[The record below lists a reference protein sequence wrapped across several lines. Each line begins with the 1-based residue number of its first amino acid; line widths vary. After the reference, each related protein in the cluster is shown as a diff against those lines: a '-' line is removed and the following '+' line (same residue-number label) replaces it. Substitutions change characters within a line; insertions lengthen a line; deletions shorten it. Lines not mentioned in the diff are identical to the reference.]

1 MAKHA
6 SGKNNYRLSGELIA
20 LLVVLALIAAA
31 VIWWLSSRGDDTND
45 ADGAQAKAEDCV
57 AGELVL
63 PVAASDKGAGQSL
76 VDAYGDSA
84 PVVRDYCVKPQLVD
98 SVADAAVFVAPNTT
112 VTHQSLESSGRTPA
126 VSDPQPAYSEAVGV
140 AGKDDVKLEDL
151 TVDKVRFPVSD
162 ESAASALVASKV
174 AGNDTDAVQALT
186 DQRLGSADELNADAG
201 EFLATAEDAVPEGLK
216 FTPVGADAVYTAFPL
231 NQNEKVDENQARAGQ
246 DFARFASEH
255 FDGSEKDQPAVSDL
269 VWAAALPAGGE
280 AITADAKQEGDA
292 QDGADADK
300 AAGGDGADTD
310 GANAAAL
317 QPENTLFLL
326 DTSDA
331 MNPYIQPAK
340 DAIANTAL
348 ELGGQGKQVG
358 LWNYS
363 SPLNPGV
370 VVGYRQNI
378 TVSPDADSV
387 AVAVRRFLTGGV
399 PQTRQ
404 AVEAAASAYGSGEAK
419 TRIVLVTTGTADAG
433 DDKVFEDA
441 VRGAAGDKVEITVVR
456 VGEGEADQAVEAL
469 SAKTV
474 DAKQADG
481 IESAVKQ
488 VSGL

>member
-31 VIWWLSSRGDDTND
+31 VIWWLSTRGDD
-45 ADGAQAKAEDCV
+45 ADSAAAQPEDCV

-76 VDAYGDSA
+76 VDAYGASS

-98 SVADAAVFVAPNTT
+98 SVADAAVFVAPNTA
-112 VTHQSLESSGRTPA
+112 VTHQSLDSAGRTPA
-126 VSDPQPAYSEAVGV
+126 VSDAQPAYSETVGV
-140 AGKDDVKLEDL
+140 AGKDEIKLEDL
-151 TVDKVRFPVSD
+151 TADKLRFAVSE
-162 ESAASALVASKV
+162 ESAASALVASQV
-174 AGNDTDAVQALT
+174 VGNDNDAVQALT
-186 DQRLGSADELNADAG
+186 DQRIASASELNADAG
-201 EFLATAEDAVPEGLK
+201 EYLATAEDAVPEGLK

-231 NQNEKVDENQARAGQ
+231 NQNDKVDENQARAGQ

-255 FDGSEKDQPAVSDL
+255 FDGSAKDQPAVSDL

-280 AITADAKQEGDA
+280 AITADARKDGDTQNA
-292 QDGADADK
+292 ADADK
-300 AAGGDGADTD
+300 AADEAGS
-310 GANAAAL
+310 NPAAL

-331 MNPYIQPAK
+331 MSPYIQPAK
-340 DAIANTAL
+340 DAIANAAL
-348 ELGGQGKQVG
+348 ELGAQGKQVG

-404 AVEAAASAYGSGEAK
+404 AVEAAAGAYGTGDAK

-433 DDKVFEDA
+433 DDNAFEDA

-469 SAKTV
+469 SAKAV
-474 DAKQADG
+474 DAAQADA
-481 IESAVKQ
+481 IEGAVKQ
-488 VSGL
+488 ASGL

>member
-31 VIWWLSSRGDDTND
+31 VIWWLSTRGED
-45 ADGAQAKAEDCV
+45 ADSAEAQPEDCV

-76 VDAYGDSA
+76 VDAYGASS

-98 SVADAAVFVAPNTT
+98 SVADAAVFVAPNTA
-112 VTHQSLESSGRTPA
+112 VTHQSLESAGRTPA
-126 VSDPQPAYSEAVGV
+126 VSDAQPAYSEAVGV
-140 AGKDDVKLEDL
+140 AGKDEVKLEDL
-151 TVDKVRFPVSD
+151 TTDKLRFAVSE
-162 ESAASALVASKV
+162 ESAASALVASQV
-174 AGNDTDAVQALT
+174 AGNDNDAVQALT
-186 DQRLGSADELNADAG
+186 DQRIGSASDLNADAG
-201 EFLATAEDAVPEGLK
+201 EYLATAEDAVPEGLK

-231 NQNEKVDENQARAGQ
+231 NQNDKVDENQARAGQ

-255 FDGSEKDQPAVSDL
+255 FDGSAKDQPAVSDL

-280 AITADAKQEGDA
+280 AITADEKEDSDTQNA
-292 QDGADADK
+292 ADADK
-300 AAGGDGADTD
+300 AADEAGS
-310 GANAAAL
+310 NAGAL

-331 MNPYIQPAK
+331 MSPYLQPAK
-340 DAIANTAL
+340 DAIANAAL
-348 ELGGQGKQVG
+348 ELGGKGKQVG

-378 TVSPDADSV
+378 SVSPDADSV

-404 AVEAAASAYGSGEAK
+404 AVEAAAGAYGAGEAK

-433 DDKVFEDA
+433 DDKAFEDA

-456 VGEGEADQAVEAL
+456 VGEGEADKAVEAL

-481 IESAVKQ
+481 IDGAVKQ
-488 VSGL
+488 ASGL

>member
-31 VIWWLSSRGDDTND
+31 VIWWLSTRGDDSD
-45 ADGAQAKAEDCV
+45 SAAAQPEDCV

-76 VDAYGDSA
+76 VDAYGASS

-112 VTHQSLESSGRTPA
+112 VTHQSLDSAGRTPA
-126 VSDPQPAYSEAVGV
+126 VSDAQPAYSETVGV
-140 AGKDDVKLEDL
+140 AGKDEVKLEDL
-151 TVDKVRFPVSD
+151 TADKLRFAVSE
-162 ESAASALVASKV
+162 ESAASALVASQV
-174 AGNDTDAVQALT
+174 AGNDNAAVQALT
-186 DQRLGSADELNADAG
+186 DQRIGSASDLNADAG
-201 EFLATAEDAVPEGLK
+201 EYLATAEDAVPEGLK

-231 NQNEKVDENQARAGQ
+231 NQNDKVDENQARAGQ

-255 FDGSEKDQPAVSDL
+255 FDGSAKDQPAVSDL

-280 AITADAKQEGDA
+280 AITADAKENGDA
-292 QDGADADK
+292 QNAADADK
-300 AAGGDGADTD
+300 AADEAGSS
-310 GANAAAL
+310 AAAL

-331 MNPYIQPAK
+331 MSPYIQPAK
-340 DAIANTAL
+340 DAIANTAF
-348 ELGGQGKQVG
+348 ELGAQGKQVG

-404 AVEAAASAYGSGEAK
+404 AVEAAAGAYGTGDAK
-419 TRIVLVTTGTADAG
+419 TRVVLVTTGTADAG
-433 DDKVFEDA
+433 DDKAFEDA
-441 VRGAAGDKVEITVVR
+441 VRGAAGEKVEITVVR

-474 DAKQADG
+474 DATQADA
-481 IESAVKQ
+481 IEGAVKQ
-488 VSGL
+488 ASGL

>member
-1 MAKHA
+1 VAKHA

-31 VIWWLSSRGDDTND
+31 VIWWLSTRGDDAGSTE
-45 ADGAQAKAEDCV
+45 AQPEDCV

-76 VDAYGDSA
+76 VDAYGASS

-98 SVADAAVFVAPNTT
+98 SVADAAVFVAPNTA
-112 VTHQSLESSGRTPA
+112 VTHQSLESAGRTPA
-126 VSDPQPAYSEAVGV
+126 VSDAQPAYSEAVGV
-140 AGKDDVKLEDL
+140 AGKDEVKLEDL
-151 TVDKVRFPVSD
+151 TADKLRFAVSE
-162 ESAASALVASKV
+162 ESAASALVASQV
-174 AGNDTDAVQALT
+174 AGNDNDAVQALT
-186 DQRLGSADELNADAG
+186 DQRIGSAAELNADAG
-201 EFLATAEDAVPEGLK
+201 EYLATAEDAVPEGLK

-231 NQNEKVDENQARAGQ
+231 NQNDKVDENQARAGQ
-246 DFARFASEH
+246 DFARFATEH
-255 FDGSEKDQPAVSDL
+255 FDGSAKDQPAVSDL

-280 AITADAKQEGDA
+280 AITADAKEDGDA
-292 QDGADADK
+292 QNAADADK
-300 AAGGDGADTD
+300 AVDEAGS
-310 GANAAAL
+310 NAAAL

-331 MNPYIQPAK
+331 MSPYIQPAK

-348 ELGGQGKQVG
+348 ELGAQGKQVG

-370 VVGYRQNI
+370 AVGYRQNI

-404 AVEAAASAYGSGEAK
+404 AVEAAAGAYGTGDAK

-433 DDKVFEDA
+433 DDKAFEDA
-441 VRGAAGDKVEITVVR
+441 VRGAADEKVEITVVR

-469 SAKTV
+469 SAKAV
-474 DAKQADG
+474 DAAQADA
-481 IESAVKQ
+481 IEDAVKQ
-488 VSGL
+488 ASGL

>member
-31 VIWWLSSRGDDTND
+31 VIWWLSTRGDD
-45 ADGAQAKAEDCV
+45 ADSAAAQPEDCV

-76 VDAYGDSA
+76 VDAYGASS

-98 SVADAAVFVAPNTT
+98 SVADAAVFVAPNTA
-112 VTHQSLESSGRTPA
+112 VTHQSLDSAGRTPA
-126 VSDPQPAYSEAVGV
+126 VSDAQPAYSETVGV
-140 AGKDDVKLEDL
+140 AGKDEVKLEDL
-151 TVDKVRFPVSD
+151 TADKLRFAVSE
-162 ESAASALVASKV
+162 ESAASALVASQV
-174 AGNDTDAVQALT
+174 VGNDNDAVQALT
-186 DQRLGSADELNADAG
+186 DQRIASASELNADAG
-201 EFLATAEDAVPEGLK
+201 EYLATAEDAVPEGLK

-231 NQNEKVDENQARAGQ
+231 NQNDKVDENQARAGQ

-255 FDGSEKDQPAVSDL
+255 FDGSAKDQPAVSDL

-280 AITADAKQEGDA
+280 AITADEKEDSDTQNA
-292 QDGADADK
+292 ADPDK
-300 AAGGDGADTD
+300 AADEAGS
-310 GANAAAL
+310 NPAAL

-331 MNPYIQPAK
+331 MSPYIQPAK
-340 DAIANTAL
+340 DAIANAAL
-348 ELGGQGKQVG
+348 ELGAQGKQVG

-404 AVEAAASAYGSGEAK
+404 AVEAAADAYGTGDAK

-433 DDKVFEDA
+433 DDNAFENA

-469 SAKTV
+469 SAKAV
-474 DAKQADG
+474 DAAQADA
-481 IESAVKQ
+481 IEGAVKQ
-488 VSGL
+488 ASGL

>member
-31 VIWWLSSRGDDTND
+31 VIWWLSTRGDD
-45 ADGAQAKAEDCV
+45 ADSAAAQPEDCV

-76 VDAYGDSA
+76 VDAYGASS

-98 SVADAAVFVAPNTT
+98 SVADAAVFVAPNTA
-112 VTHQSLESSGRTPA
+112 VTHQSLDSAGRTPA
-126 VSDPQPAYSEAVGV
+126 VSDAQPAYSEAVGV
-140 AGKDDVKLEDL
+140 AGKDEIKFEDL
-151 TVDKVRFPVSD
+151 TADKLRFAVSE
-162 ESAASALVASKV
+162 ESAASALVASQV
-174 AGNDTDAVQALT
+174 VGNDNDAVQALT
-186 DQRLGSADELNADAG
+186 DQRIASASELNADAG
-201 EFLATAEDAVPEGLK
+201 EYLATAEDAVPEGLK

-231 NQNEKVDENQARAGQ
+231 NQNDKVDENQARAGQ

-255 FDGSEKDQPAVSDL
+255 FDGSAKDQPAVSDL

-280 AITADAKQEGDA
+280 AITADEKEDSDTQNA
-292 QDGADADK
+292 ADADK
-300 AAGGDGADTD
+300 AADEAGS
-310 GANAAAL
+310 NPAAL

-331 MNPYIQPAK
+331 MSPYIQPAK
-340 DAIANTAL
+340 DAIANAAL
-348 ELGGQGKQVG
+348 ELGAQGKQVG

-404 AVEAAASAYGSGEAK
+404 AVEAAAGAYGTGDAK

-433 DDKVFEDA
+433 DDNAFENA

-469 SAKTV
+469 SAKAV
-474 DAKQADG
+474 DAAQADA
-481 IESAVKQ
+481 IEGAVKQ
-488 VSGL
+488 ASGL

>member
-1 MAKHA
+1 M
-6 SGKNNYRLSGELIA
+6 A

-31 VIWWLSSRGDDTND
+31 VIWWLSTRGDD
-45 ADGAQAKAEDCV
+45 ADSAAAQPEDCV

-76 VDAYGDSA
+76 VDAYGASS

-98 SVADAAVFVAPNTT
+98 SAADAAVFVAPNTA
-112 VTHQSLESSGRTPA
+112 VTHQSLDSAGRTPA
-126 VSDPQPAYSEAVGV
+126 VSDAQPAYSEAVGV
-140 AGKDDVKLEDL
+140 AGKDEIKFEDL
-151 TVDKVRFPVSD
+151 TADKLRFAVSE
-162 ESAASALVASKV
+162 ESAASALVASQV
-174 AGNDTDAVQALT
+174 VGNDNDAVQALT
-186 DQRLGSADELNADAG
+186 DQRIASASDLNADAG
-201 EFLATAEDAVPEGLK
+201 EYLATAEDAVPEGLK

-231 NQNEKVDENQARAGQ
+231 NQNDKVDENQARAGQ

-255 FDGSEKDQPAVSDL
+255 FDGSAKDQPAVSDL

-280 AITADAKQEGDA
+280 AITADEKENGDA
-292 QDGADADK
+292 QNAADADK
-300 AAGGDGADTD
+300 AADEAGS
-310 GANAAAL
+310 NPAAL

-331 MNPYIQPAK
+331 MSPYIQPAK
-340 DAIANTAL
+340 DAIANAAL
-348 ELGGQGKQVG
+348 ELGAQGKQVG

-404 AVEAAASAYGSGEAK
+404 AVEAAASAYGTGDAK

-433 DDKVFEDA
+433 DDNAFENA

-469 SAKTV
+469 SAKAV
-474 DAKQADG
+474 DAAQADA
-481 IESAVKQ
+481 IEGAVKQ
-488 VSGL
+488 ASGL

>member
-31 VIWWLSSRGDDTND
+31 VIWWLSTRGDD
-45 ADGAQAKAEDCV
+45 ADSAEAQPEDCV

-76 VDAYGDSA
+76 VDAYGASS

-98 SVADAAVFVAPNTT
+98 SVADAAVFVAPNTA
-112 VTHQSLESSGRTPA
+112 VTHQSLDSAGRTPA
-126 VSDPQPAYSEAVGV
+126 VSDAQPAYSEAVGV
-140 AGKDDVKLEDL
+140 AGKDEIKFEDL
-151 TVDKVRFPVSD
+151 TADKLRFAVSE
-162 ESAASALVASKV
+162 ESAASALVASQV
-174 AGNDTDAVQALT
+174 VGNDNDAVQALT
-186 DQRLGSADELNADAG
+186 DQRIASASELDADAG
-201 EFLATAEDAVPEGLK
+201 EYLATAEDAVPEGLK

-231 NQNEKVDENQARAGQ
+231 NQNDKVDENQARAGQ

-255 FDGSEKDQPAVSDL
+255 FDGSAKDQPAVSDL

-280 AITADAKQEGDA
+280 AITADEKEDSDTQNA
-292 QDGADADK
+292 ADPDK
-300 AAGGDGADTD
+300 AADEAGS
-310 GANAAAL
+310 NPAAL

-331 MNPYIQPAK
+331 MSPYIQPAK
-340 DAIANTAL
+340 DAIANAAL
-348 ELGGQGKQVG
+348 ELGAQGKQVG

-404 AVEAAASAYGSGEAK
+404 AVEAAAGAYGTGDAK
-419 TRIVLVTTGTADAG
+419 TRIVLVTTGTADAE
-433 DDKVFEDA
+433 DDNAFEDA

-469 SAKTV
+469 SAKAV
-474 DAKQADG
+474 DAAQADA
-481 IESAVKQ
+481 IEGAVKQ
-488 VSGL
+488 ASGL

>member
-31 VIWWLSSRGDDTND
+31 VIWWLSTRGDD
-45 ADGAQAKAEDCV
+45 ADSAAAQPEDCV

-76 VDAYGDSA
+76 VDAYGASS

-98 SVADAAVFVAPNTT
+98 SVADAAVFVAPNTA
-112 VTHQSLESSGRTPA
+112 VTHQSLDSAGRTPA
-126 VSDPQPAYSEAVGV
+126 VSDAQPAYSETVGV
-140 AGKDDVKLEDL
+140 AGKDDIKFEDL
-151 TVDKVRFPVSD
+151 TADKLRFAVSE
-162 ESAASALVASKV
+162 ESAASALVASQV
-174 AGNDTDAVQALT
+174 VGNDNDAVQALT
-186 DQRLGSADELNADAG
+186 DQRIASASELNADAG
-201 EFLATAEDAVPEGLK
+201 EYLATAEDAVPEGLK

-231 NQNEKVDENQARAGQ
+231 NQNDKVDENQARAGQ

-255 FDGSEKDQPAVSDL
+255 FDGSAKDQPAVSDL

-280 AITADAKQEGDA
+280 AITADEKEDSDTQNA
-292 QDGADADK
+292 ADPDK
-300 AAGGDGADTD
+300 AADEAGS
-310 GANAAAL
+310 NAAAL

-331 MNPYIQPAK
+331 MSPYIQPAK

-348 ELGGQGKQVG
+348 ELGAQGKQVG

-404 AVEAAASAYGSGEAK
+404 AVEAAAGAYGTGDAK

-433 DDKVFEDA
+433 DDNAFENA

-469 SAKTV
+469 SAKAV
-474 DAKQADG
+474 DAAQADA
-481 IESAVKQ
+481 IEGAVKQ
-488 VSGL
+488 ASGL

>member
-31 VIWWLSSRGDDTND
+31 VIWWLSTRGDD
-45 ADGAQAKAEDCV
+45 ADSAEAQPEDCV

-76 VDAYGDSA
+76 VDAYGASS

-98 SVADAAVFVAPNTT
+98 SVADAAVFVAPNTA
-112 VTHQSLESSGRTPA
+112 VTHQSLESAGRTPA
-126 VSDPQPAYSEAVGV
+126 VSDAQPAYSETVGV
-140 AGKDDVKLEDL
+140 AGKDEVKLEDL
-151 TVDKVRFPVSD
+151 TADKLRFAVSE
-162 ESAASALVASKV
+162 ESAASALVASQV
-174 AGNDTDAVQALT
+174 VGNDNDVVQALT
-186 DQRLGSADELNADAG
+186 DQRIASASDLNADAG
-201 EFLATAEDAVPEGLK
+201 EYLATAEDAVPEGLK

-231 NQNEKVDENQARAGQ
+231 NQNDKVDENQARAGQ

-255 FDGSEKDQPAVSDL
+255 FDGSAKDQPAVSDL
-269 VWAAALPAGGE
+269 VWAAALPAGGD
-280 AITADAKQEGDA
+280 AITADAKENGDA
-292 QDGADADK
+292 QNAADADK
-300 AAGGDGADTD
+300 AADEAGS
-310 GANAAAL
+310 NAGAL

-331 MNPYIQPAK
+331 MSPYIQPAK

-348 ELGGQGKQVG
+348 ELGAQGKQVG

-404 AVEAAASAYGSGEAK
+404 AVEAAADAYGTGDAK

-433 DDKVFEDA
+433 DDNAFENA

-469 SAKTV
+469 SAKAV
-474 DAKQADG
+474 DAAQADA
-481 IESAVKQ
+481 IEGAVKQ
-488 VSGL
+488 ASGL

>member
-20 LLVVLALIAAA
+20 LLVALALIAAA
-31 VIWWLSSRGDDTND
+31 IIWWLTSRGED
-45 ADGAQAKAEDCV
+45 AGSTEAQTKDCV

-63 PVAASDKGAGQSL
+63 PVTASDKGAGQAL
-76 VDAYGDSA
+76 VDAYGASS

-98 SVADAAVFVAPNTT
+98 SVADAAVFIAPNTA
-112 VTHQSLESSGRTPA
+112 VTHQSLESAGRTPA
-126 VSDPQPAYSEAVGV
+126 VSDPKAAYSEAVGV
-140 AGKDDVKLEDL
+140 AGKDEVKLEDL
-151 TVDKVRFPVSD
+151 TVDKVRFPVSE

-174 AGNDTDAVQALT
+174 AGNDNDAVQALT
-186 DQRLGSADELNADAG
+186 DQRIGSADELNADGG
-201 EFLATAEDAVPEGLK
+201 EYLATAEDAVPEGLK

-231 NQNEKVDENQARAGQ
+231 NQIDKVDENQARAGQ
-246 DFARFASEH
+246 DFARFASER
-255 FDGSEKDQPAVSDL
+255 FDGTANDQPAVSDL

-280 AITADAKQEGDA
+280 AITSDAKKDGDA

-300 AAGGDGADTD
+300 AAGGDGADAAS
-310 GANAAAL
+310 ANAGAL

-326 DTSDA
+326 DTSNA
-331 MNPYIQPAK
+331 MSPYLQPAK
-340 DAIANTAL
+340 DAIANAAL
-348 ELGGQGKQVG
+348 ELGGKGKQVG

-378 TVSPDADSV
+378 SVSPDADSV

-404 AVEAAASAYGSGEAK
+404 AVEAAAGAYGAGEAK
-419 TRIVLVTTGTADAG
+419 TRVVLVTTGTADAG
-433 DDKVFEDA
+433 DDKAFEDA

-456 VGEGEADQAVEAL
+456 VGEGVADKAVEAL

-481 IESAVKQ
+481 IDGAVKQ
-488 VSGL
+488 ASGL

>member
-45 ADGAQAKAEDCV
+45 AAGAQTEDCV
-57 AGELVL
+57 AGELAL

-76 VDAYGDSA
+76 VDAYGESA

-98 SVADAAVFVAPNTT
+98 SVADAAVFVAPNTA
-112 VTHQSLESSGRTPA
+112 VTHQSLESAGRTPA

-140 AGKDDVKLEDL
+140 AGKDEVKLEDL
-151 TVDKVRFPVSD
+151 TVDKVRFSVSE

-174 AGNDTDAVQALT
+174 AGNDNDAVQALT
-186 DQRLGSADELNADAG
+186 DQRIGSADELNADAG

-216 FTPVGADAVYTAFPL
+216 FTPVGADAVYSAFPL
-231 NQNEKVDENQARAGQ
+231 NQNDKVDENQARAGQ
-246 DFARFASEH
+246 DFARFASER

-280 AITADAKQEGDA
+280 AITADAKENGGA
-292 QDGADADK
+292 QNAADADK
-300 AAGGDGADTD
+300 PTDEAGANAA
-310 GANAAAL
+310 ANAAAL

-331 MNPYIQPAK
+331 MSPYIQPAK

-348 ELGGQGKQVG
+348 ELGAQGKQVG

-404 AVEAAASAYGSGEAK
+404 AVEAAAGAYGAGEAK
-419 TRIVLVTTGTADAG
+419 TRVVLVTTGTADAG
-433 DDKVFEDA
+433 DDKAFEDA

-469 SAKTV
+469 SAKAV
-474 DAKQADG
+474 DAAQADAIDG
-481 IESAVKQ
+481 AVKQ
-488 VSGL
+488 ASGL

>member
-31 VIWWLSSRGDDTND
+31 VIWWLSTRGDD
-45 ADGAQAKAEDCV
+45 ADSAEAQPEDCV

-76 VDAYGDSA
+76 VDAYGASS

-98 SVADAAVFVAPNTT
+98 SVADAAVFVAPNTA
-112 VTHQSLESSGRTPA
+112 VTHQSLDSAGRTPA
-126 VSDPQPAYSEAVGV
+126 VSDAQPAYSEAVGV
-140 AGKDDVKLEDL
+140 AGKDEIKFEDL
-151 TVDKVRFPVSD
+151 TADKLRFAVSE
-162 ESAASALVASKV
+162 ESAASALVASQV
-174 AGNDTDAVQALT
+174 VGNDNDAVQALT
-186 DQRLGSADELNADAG
+186 DQRIASASELDADAG
-201 EFLATAEDAVPEGLK
+201 EYLATAEDAVPEGLK

-231 NQNEKVDENQARAGQ
+231 NQNDKVDENQARAGQ

-255 FDGSEKDQPAVSDL
+255 FDGSAKDQPAVSDL

-280 AITADAKQEGDA
+280 AITADEKEDSDTQNA
-292 QDGADADK
+292 ADPDK
-300 AAGGDGADTD
+300 AADEAGS
-310 GANAAAL
+310 NPAAL

-331 MNPYIQPAK
+331 MSPYIQPAK
-340 DAIANTAL
+340 DAIANAAL
-348 ELGGQGKQVG
+348 ELGAQGKQVG

-404 AVEAAASAYGSGEAK
+404 AVEAAAGAYGTGDAK

-433 DDKVFEDA
+433 DDNAFEDA

-469 SAKTV
+469 SAKAV
-474 DAKQADG
+474 DAAQADA
-481 IESAVKQ
+481 IEGAVKQ
-488 VSGL
+488 ASGL

>member
-31 VIWWLSSRGDDTND
+31 VIWWLSTRGDD
-45 ADGAQAKAEDCV
+45 ADSAAAQPEDCV

-76 VDAYGDSA
+76 VDAYGASS

-98 SVADAAVFVAPNTT
+98 SVADAAVFVAPNTA
-112 VTHQSLESSGRTPA
+112 VTHQSLDSAGRTPA
-126 VSDPQPAYSEAVGV
+126 VSDAQPAYSEAVGV
-140 AGKDDVKLEDL
+140 AGKDEVKLEDL
-151 TVDKVRFPVSD
+151 TADKLRFAVSE
-162 ESAASALVASKV
+162 ESAASALVASQV
-174 AGNDTDAVQALT
+174 VGNDNDAVQALT
-186 DQRLGSADELNADAG
+186 DQRIASASELNADAG
-201 EFLATAEDAVPEGLK
+201 EYLATAEDAVPEGLK

-231 NQNEKVDENQARAGQ
+231 NQNDKVDENQARAGQ

-255 FDGSEKDQPAVSDL
+255 FDGSAKDQPAVSDL

-280 AITADAKQEGDA
+280 AITADEKEDSDTQNA
-292 QDGADADK
+292 ADPDK
-300 AAGGDGADTD
+300 AADEAGS
-310 GANAAAL
+310 NPAAL

-331 MNPYIQPAK
+331 MSPYIQPAK
-340 DAIANTAL
+340 DAIANAAL
-348 ELGGQGKQVG
+348 ELGAQGKQVG

-404 AVEAAASAYGSGEAK
+404 AVEAAADAYGTGDAK

-433 DDKVFEDA
+433 DDNAFENA

-469 SAKTV
+469 SAKAV
-474 DAKQADG
+474 DAAQADA
-481 IESAVKQ
+481 IEGAVKQ
-488 VSGL
+488 ASGL

>member
-31 VIWWLSSRGDDTND
+31 VIWWLSTRGDD
-45 ADGAQAKAEDCV
+45 ADSAAAQPEDCV
-57 AGELVL
+57 AGELML

-76 VDAYGDSA
+76 VDAYGASS

-98 SVADAAVFVAPNTT
+98 SVADAAVFVAPNTA
-112 VTHQSLESSGRTPA
+112 VTHQSLDSAGRTPA
-126 VSDPQPAYSEAVGV
+126 VSDAQPAYSEAVGV
-140 AGKDDVKLEDL
+140 AGKDEIKFEDL
-151 TVDKVRFPVSD
+151 TADKLRFAVAE
-162 ESAASALVASKV
+162 ESAASALVASQV
-174 AGNDTDAVQALT
+174 VGNGNDAVQALT
-186 DQRLGSADELNADAG
+186 DQRIASASELNADAG
-201 EFLATAEDAVPEGLK
+201 EYLATAEDAVPEGLK

-231 NQNEKVDENQARAGQ
+231 NQNDKVDENQARAGQ

-255 FDGSEKDQPAVSDL
+255 FDGSAKDQPAVSDL

-280 AITADAKQEGDA
+280 AITADEKEDSDPQNA
-292 QDGADADK
+292 ADADK
-300 AAGGDGADTD
+300 AADEAGS
-310 GANAAAL
+310 NAAAL

-331 MNPYIQPAK
+331 MSPYIQPAK
-340 DAIANTAL
+340 DAIANAAL
-348 ELGGQGKQVG
+348 ELGAQGKQVG

-404 AVEAAASAYGSGEAK
+404 AVEAAAGAYGTGDAK

-433 DDKVFEDA
+433 DDNAFENA

-469 SAKTV
+469 SAKAV
-474 DAKQADG
+474 DAAQADA
-481 IESAVKQ
+481 IEGAVKQ
-488 VSGL
+488 ASGL

>member
-31 VIWWLSSRGDDTND
+31 VIWWLSTRGEDTGS
-45 ADGAQAKAEDCV
+45 AEAQPEDCV

-76 VDAYGDSA
+76 VDAYGASS

-98 SVADAAVFVAPNTT
+98 SVADAAVFVAPNTA
-112 VTHQSLESSGRTPA
+112 VTHQSLDSAGRTPA
-126 VSDPQPAYSEAVGV
+126 VSDAQPAYSETVGV
-140 AGKDDVKLEDL
+140 AGKDEVKLEDL
-151 TVDKVRFPVSD
+151 TADKLRFAVSE
-162 ESAASALVASKV
+162 ESAASALVASQV
-174 AGNDTDAVQALT
+174 VGNDNDAVQALT
-186 DQRLGSADELNADAG
+186 DQRIASASDLNADAG
-201 EFLATAEDAVPEGLK
+201 EYLATAEDAVPEGLK

-231 NQNEKVDENQARAGQ
+231 NQNDKVDENQARAGQ

-255 FDGSEKDQPAVSDL
+255 FDGSAKDQPAVSDL

-280 AITADAKQEGDA
+280 AITADEKEDSDTQNA
-292 QDGADADK
+292 ADPDK
-300 AAGGDGADTD
+300 AADEAGS
-310 GANAAAL
+310 NPAAL

-331 MNPYIQPAK
+331 MSPYIQPAK
-340 DAIANTAL
+340 DAIANAAL
-348 ELGGQGKQVG
+348 ELDAQGKQVG

-404 AVEAAASAYGSGEAK
+404 AVEAAADAYGTGDAK

-433 DDKVFEDA
+433 DDNAFENA

-469 SAKTV
+469 SAKAV
-474 DAKQADG
+474 DAAQADA
-481 IESAVKQ
+481 IEGAVKQ
-488 VSGL
+488 ASGL

>member
-31 VIWWLSSRGDDTND
+31 VIWWLSTRGDD
-45 ADGAQAKAEDCV
+45 ADSAAAQPEDCV

-76 VDAYGDSA
+76 VDAYGASS

-98 SVADAAVFVAPNTT
+98 SVADAAVFVAPNTA
-112 VTHQSLESSGRTPA
+112 VTHQSLDSAGRTPA
-126 VSDPQPAYSEAVGV
+126 VSDAQPAYSETVGV
-140 AGKDDVKLEDL
+140 AGKDDIKFEDL
-151 TVDKVRFPVSD
+151 TADKLRFAVSE
-162 ESAASALVASKV
+162 ESAASALVASQV
-174 AGNDTDAVQALT
+174 VGNDNDAVQALT
-186 DQRLGSADELNADAG
+186 DQRIASASELNADAG
-201 EFLATAEDAVPEGLK
+201 EYLATAEDAVPEGLK

-231 NQNEKVDENQARAGQ
+231 NQNDKVDENQARAGQ

-255 FDGSEKDQPAVSDL
+255 FDGSAKDQPAVSDL

-280 AITADAKQEGDA
+280 AITADEKEDSDTQNA
-292 QDGADADK
+292 ADPDK
-300 AAGGDGADTD
+300 AADEAGS
-310 GANAAAL
+310 NAAAL

-331 MNPYIQPAK
+331 MSPYIQPAK
-340 DAIANTAL
+340 DAIANAAL
-348 ELGGQGKQVG
+348 ELGAQGKQVG

-404 AVEAAASAYGSGEAK
+404 AVEAAADAYGTGDAK

-433 DDKVFEDA
+433 DDNAFENA

-469 SAKTV
+469 SAKAV
-474 DAKQADG
+474 DAAQADA
-481 IESAVKQ
+481 IEGAVKQ
-488 VSGL
+488 ASGL

>member
-31 VIWWLSSRGDDTND
+31 VIWWLSTRGDD
-45 ADGAQAKAEDCV
+45 ADSAAAQPEDCV

-63 PVAASDKGAGQSL
+63 SVAASDKGAGQSL
-76 VDAYGDSA
+76 VDAYGASS

-98 SVADAAVFVAPNTT
+98 SVADAAVFVAPNTA
-112 VTHQSLESSGRTPA
+112 VTHQSLDSAGRTPA
-126 VSDPQPAYSEAVGV
+126 VSDAQPAYSETVGV
-140 AGKDDVKLEDL
+140 AGKDEVRLEDL
-151 TVDKVRFPVSD
+151 TADKLRFAVSE
-162 ESAASALVASKV
+162 ESAASALVASQV
-174 AGNDTDAVQALT
+174 VGNDNDAVQALT
-186 DQRLGSADELNADAG
+186 DQRIASASDLNADAG
-201 EFLATAEDAVPEGLK
+201 EYLATAEDAVPEGLK

-231 NQNEKVDENQARAGQ
+231 NQNDKVDENQARAGQ

-255 FDGSEKDQPAVSDL
+255 FDGSAKDQPAVSDL
-269 VWAAALPAGGE
+269 VWAAALPAGGD
-280 AITADAKQEGDA
+280 AITADAKENGDA
-292 QDGADADK
+292 QNAADADK
-300 AAGGDGADTD
+300 AADEAGS
-310 GANAAAL
+310 NAGAL

-331 MNPYIQPAK
+331 MSPYIQPAK

-348 ELGGQGKQVG
+348 ELGAQGKQVG

-404 AVEAAASAYGSGEAK
+404 AVEAAADAYGTGDAK

-433 DDKVFEDA
+433 DDNAFENA

-469 SAKTV
+469 SAKAV
-474 DAKQADG
+474 DAAQADA
-481 IESAVKQ
+481 IEGAVKQ
-488 VSGL
+488 ASGL

>member
-1 MAKHA
+1 MAKHS

-31 VIWWLSSRGDDTND
+31 VIWWLSSRGDD

-57 AGELVL
+57 AGELAL
-63 PVAASDKGAGQSL
+63 PVAASDKGAGQAL
-76 VDAYGDSA
+76 VDAYGESA

-98 SVADAAVFVAPNTT
+98 SVADAAVFVAPNTA
-112 VTHQSLESSGRTPA
+112 VTHQSLESAGRTPA
-126 VSDPQPAYSEAVGV
+126 VSDAQPAYSEAVGV
-140 AGKDDVKLEDL
+140 AGKDEVKLEDL
-151 TVDKVRFPVSD
+151 TVDKVRFPVSE
-162 ESAASALVASKV
+162 ESAASALVASQV
-174 AGNDTDAVQALT
+174 AGNDNDAVQALT
-186 DQRLGSADELNADAG
+186 DQRIGSADELNADAG
-201 EFLATAEDAVPEGLK
+201 EYLATAEDAVPEGLQ

-246 DFARFASEH
+246 DFARFASEQ
-255 FDGSEKDQPAVSDL
+255 FEGSEKDQPAVSDL

-280 AITADAKQEGDA
+280 AITADAKKDGGA
-292 QDGADADK
+292 QNATDADK
-300 AAGGDGADTD
+300 AADGA
-310 GANAAAL
+310 GSNAAAL

-331 MNPYIQPAK
+331 MSPYIQPAK

-348 ELGGQGKQVG
+348 ELGAQGKQVG

-370 VVGYRQNI
+370 AVGYRQNI

-404 AVEAAASAYGSGEAK
+404 AVEAAAGAYGAGEAK
-419 TRIVLVTTGTADAG
+419 TRVVLVTTGTADAS
-433 DDKVFEDA
+433 DDQAFEDA

-474 DAKQADG
+474 DAKQADA

-488 VSGL
+488 ASGL

>member
-31 VIWWLSSRGDDTND
+31 VIWWLSTRGDD
-45 ADGAQAKAEDCV
+45 ADSAEAQPEDCV

-76 VDAYGDSA
+76 VDAYGASS

-98 SVADAAVFVAPNTT
+98 SVADAAVFVAPNTA
-112 VTHQSLESSGRTPA
+112 VTHQSLDSAGRTPA
-126 VSDPQPAYSEAVGV
+126 VSDAQPAYSEAVGV
-140 AGKDDVKLEDL
+140 AGKDEIKFEDL
-151 TVDKVRFPVSD
+151 TADKLRFAVSE
-162 ESAASALVASKV
+162 ESAASALVASQV
-174 AGNDTDAVQALT
+174 VGNDNDAVQALT
-186 DQRLGSADELNADAG
+186 DQRIASASELDADAG
-201 EFLATAEDAVPEGLK
+201 EYLATAEDAVPEGLK

-231 NQNEKVDENQARAGQ
+231 NQNDKVDENQARAGQ

-255 FDGSEKDQPAVSDL
+255 FDGSAKDQPAVSDL

-280 AITADAKQEGDA
+280 AITADEKEDSDTQNA
-292 QDGADADK
+292 ADPDK
-300 AAGGDGADTD
+300 AADEAGS
-310 GANAAAL
+310 NAAAL

-331 MNPYIQPAK
+331 MSPYIQPAK
-340 DAIANTAL
+340 DAIANAAL
-348 ELGGQGKQVG
+348 ELGAQGKQVG

-404 AVEAAASAYGSGEAK
+404 AVEAVAGAYGTGDAK

-433 DDKVFEDA
+433 DDNAFEDA

-469 SAKTV
+469 SAKAV
-474 DAKQADG
+474 DAAQADA
-481 IESAVKQ
+481 IEGAVKQ
-488 VSGL
+488 ASGL

>member
-31 VIWWLSSRGDDTND
+31 VIWWLSTRGDD
-45 ADGAQAKAEDCV
+45 ADSAAAQPEDCV

-76 VDAYGDSA
+76 VDAYGASS

-98 SVADAAVFVAPNTT
+98 SVADAAVFVAPNTA
-112 VTHQSLESSGRTPA
+112 VTHQSLDSAGRTPA
-126 VSDPQPAYSEAVGV
+126 VSDAQPAYSEAVGV
-140 AGKDDVKLEDL
+140 AGKDEIKFEDL
-151 TVDKVRFPVSD
+151 TADKLRFAVSE
-162 ESAASALVASKV
+162 ESAASALVASQV
-174 AGNDTDAVQALT
+174 VGNDNDAVQALT
-186 DQRLGSADELNADAG
+186 DQRIASASELNADAG
-201 EFLATAEDAVPEGLK
+201 EYLATAEDAVPEGLK

-231 NQNEKVDENQARAGQ
+231 NQNDKVDENQARAGQ

-255 FDGSEKDQPAVSDL
+255 FDGSAKDQPAVSDL

-280 AITADAKQEGDA
+280 AITADAKENGDA
-292 QDGADADK
+292 QNAADADK
-300 AAGGDGADTD
+300 AADEAGS
-310 GANAAAL
+310 NAAAL

-331 MNPYIQPAK
+331 MSPYIQPAK
-340 DAIANTAL
+340 DAIANAAL
-348 ELGGQGKQVG
+348 ELGAQGKQVG

-404 AVEAAASAYGSGEAK
+404 AVEAAAGAYGTGDAK

-433 DDKVFEDA
+433 DDNAFENA

-469 SAKTV
+469 SAKAV
-474 DAKQADG
+474 DAAQADA
-481 IESAVKQ
+481 IEGAVKQ
-488 VSGL
+488 ASGL

>member
-6 SGKNNYRLSGELIA
+6 SGKNNYRLSGELMA

-31 VIWWLSSRGDDTND
+31 VIWWLSTRGDD
-45 ADGAQAKAEDCV
+45 ADSAAAQPEDCV

-76 VDAYGDSA
+76 VDAYGASS

-98 SVADAAVFVAPNTT
+98 SVADAAVFVAPNTA
-112 VTHQSLESSGRTPA
+112 VTHQSLDSAGRTPA
-126 VSDPQPAYSEAVGV
+126 VSDAQPAYSETVGV
-140 AGKDDVKLEDL
+140 AGKDEVKLEDL
-151 TVDKVRFPVSD
+151 TADKLRFAVSE
-162 ESAASALVASKV
+162 ESAASALVASQV
-174 AGNDTDAVQALT
+174 VGNDNDAVQALT
-186 DQRLGSADELNADAG
+186 DQRIASASDLNADAG
-201 EFLATAEDAVPEGLK
+201 EYLATAEDAVPEGLK

-231 NQNEKVDENQARAGQ
+231 NQNDKVDENQARAGQ

-255 FDGSEKDQPAVSDL
+255 FDGSAKDQPAVSDL

-280 AITADAKQEGDA
+280 AITADEKENGDA
-292 QDGADADK
+292 QNAADADK
-300 AAGGDGADTD
+300 AADEAGS
-310 GANAAAL
+310 NPAAL

-331 MNPYIQPAK
+331 MSPYIQPAK
-340 DAIANTAL
+340 DAIANAAL
-348 ELGGQGKQVG
+348 ELGAQGKQVG

-404 AVEAAASAYGSGEAK
+404 AVEAAASAYGTGDAK

-433 DDKVFEDA
+433 DDNAFEDA

-469 SAKTV
+469 SAKAV
-474 DAKQADG
+474 DAAQADA
-481 IESAVKQ
+481 IEGAVKQ
-488 VSGL
+488 ASGL

>member
-6 SGKNNYRLSGELIA
+6 SGKNNYRLSGELMA

-31 VIWWLSSRGDDTND
+31 VIWWLSTRGDD
-45 ADGAQAKAEDCV
+45 ADSAAAQPEDCV

-76 VDAYGDSA
+76 VDAYGASS

-98 SVADAAVFVAPNTT
+98 SAADAAVFVAPNTA
-112 VTHQSLESSGRTPA
+112 VTHQSLDSAGRTPA
-126 VSDPQPAYSEAVGV
+126 VSDAQPAYSETVGV
-140 AGKDDVKLEDL
+140 AGKDEVKLEDL
-151 TVDKVRFPVSD
+151 TADKLRFAVSE
-162 ESAASALVASKV
+162 ESAASALVASQV
-174 AGNDTDAVQALT
+174 VGNDNDAVQALT
-186 DQRLGSADELNADAG
+186 DQRIASASDLNADAG
-201 EFLATAEDAVPEGLK
+201 EYLATAEDAVPEGLK

-231 NQNEKVDENQARAGQ
+231 NQNDKVDENQARAGQ

-255 FDGSEKDQPAVSDL
+255 FDGSAKDQPAVSDL

-280 AITADAKQEGDA
+280 AITADEKENGDA
-292 QDGADADK
+292 QNAADADK
-300 AAGGDGADTD
+300 AADEAGS
-310 GANAAAL
+310 NPAAL

-331 MNPYIQPAK
+331 MSPYIQPAK
-340 DAIANTAL
+340 DAIANAAL
-348 ELGGQGKQVG
+348 ELGAQGKQVG

-404 AVEAAASAYGSGEAK
+404 AVEAAASAYGTGDAK

-433 DDKVFEDA
+433 DDNAFEDA

-469 SAKTV
+469 SAKAV
-474 DAKQADG
+474 DAAQADA
-481 IESAVKQ
+481 IEGAVKQ
-488 VSGL
+488 ASGL

>member
-31 VIWWLSSRGDDTND
+31 VIWWLSTRGDD
-45 ADGAQAKAEDCV
+45 ADSAAAQPEDCV
-57 AGELVL
+57 AGELML

-76 VDAYGDSA
+76 VDAYGASS

-98 SVADAAVFVAPNTT
+98 SVADAAVFVAPNTA
-112 VTHQSLESSGRTPA
+112 VTHQSLDSAGRTPA
-126 VSDPQPAYSEAVGV
+126 VSDAQPAYSETVGV
-140 AGKDDVKLEDL
+140 AGKDEIKLEDL
-151 TVDKVRFPVSD
+151 TADKLRFAVSE
-162 ESAASALVASKV
+162 ESAASALVASQV
-174 AGNDTDAVQALT
+174 VGNDNDAVQALT
-186 DQRLGSADELNADAG
+186 DQRIASASDLNADAG
-201 EFLATAEDAVPEGLK
+201 EYLATAEDAVPEGLK

-231 NQNEKVDENQARAGQ
+231 NQNDKVDENQARAGQ

-255 FDGSEKDQPAVSDL
+255 FDGSAKDQPAVSDL

-280 AITADAKQEGDA
+280 AITADARKDGDTQNA
-292 QDGADADK
+292 ADADK
-300 AAGGDGADTD
+300 AADEAGS
-310 GANAAAL
+310 NPAAL

-331 MNPYIQPAK
+331 MSPYIQPAK
-340 DAIANTAL
+340 DAIANAAL
-348 ELGGQGKQVG
+348 ELGAQGKQVG

-404 AVEAAASAYGSGEAK
+404 AVEAAASAYGTGDAK

-433 DDKVFEDA
+433 DDNTFENA

-469 SAKTV
+469 SAKAV
-474 DAKQADG
+474 DAAQADA
-481 IESAVKQ
+481 IEGAVKQ
-488 VSGL
+488 ASGL

>member
-31 VIWWLSSRGDDTND
+31 VIWWLSTRGDE
-45 ADGAQAKAEDCV
+45 AGSAEAQPEDCV

-76 VDAYGDSA
+76 VDAYGASS

-98 SVADAAVFVAPNTT
+98 SVADAAVFVAPNTA
-112 VTHQSLESSGRTPA
+112 VTHQSLDSAGRTPA
-126 VSDPQPAYSEAVGV
+126 VSDAQPAYSETVGV
-140 AGKDDVKLEDL
+140 AGKDEVKLEDL
-151 TVDKVRFPVSD
+151 TADKLRFAVSE
-162 ESAASALVASKV
+162 ESAASALVASHV
-174 AGNDTDAVQALT
+174 VGNDNDAVQALT
-186 DQRLGSADELNADAG
+186 DQRIASASDLNANAG
-201 EFLATAEDAVPEGLK
+201 EYLATAEDAVPEGLK

-231 NQNEKVDENQARAGQ
+231 NQNDKVDENQARAGQ

-255 FDGSEKDQPAVSDL
+255 FDGSAKDQPAVSDL
-269 VWAAALPAGGE
+269 VWAAALPAGGD
-280 AITADAKQEGDA
+280 AITADAKENGDA
-292 QDGADADK
+292 QNAADADK
-300 AAGGDGADTD
+300 AADEAGS
-310 GANAAAL
+310 NAGAL

-331 MNPYIQPAK
+331 MSPYIQPAK

-348 ELGGQGKQVG
+348 ELGAQGKQVG

-378 TVSPDADSV
+378 TVSPDANSV
-387 AVAVRRFLTGGV
+387 AVAVCRFLTGGV

-404 AVEAAASAYGSGEAK
+404 AVEAAADAYGTGDAK

-433 DDKVFEDA
+433 DDNAFENA

-469 SAKTV
+469 SAKAV
-474 DAKQADG
+474 DAAQADA
-481 IESAVKQ
+481 IEGAVKQ
-488 VSGL
+488 ASGL

>member
-31 VIWWLSSRGDDTND
+31 VIWWLSTRGDD
-45 ADGAQAKAEDCV
+45 ADSAAAQPEDCV

-76 VDAYGDSA
+76 VDAYGASS

-98 SVADAAVFVAPNTT
+98 SAADAAVFVAPNTA
-112 VTHQSLESSGRTPA
+112 VTHQSLDSAGRTPA
-126 VSDPQPAYSEAVGV
+126 VSDAQPAYSETVGV
-140 AGKDDVKLEDL
+140 AGKDEVKLEDL
-151 TVDKVRFPVSD
+151 TADKLRFAVSE
-162 ESAASALVASKV
+162 ESVASALVASQV
-174 AGNDTDAVQALT
+174 VGNDNDAVQALT
-186 DQRLGSADELNADAG
+186 DQRIASASDLNADAG
-201 EFLATAEDAVPEGLK
+201 EYLATAEDAVPEGLK

-231 NQNEKVDENQARAGQ
+231 NQNDKVDENQARAGQ

-255 FDGSEKDQPAVSDL
+255 FDGSAKDQPAVSDL

-280 AITADAKQEGDA
+280 AITADEKENGDA
-292 QDGADADK
+292 QNAADADK
-300 AAGGDGADTD
+300 AADEAGS
-310 GANAAAL
+310 NAGAL

-331 MNPYIQPAK
+331 MSPYIQPAK
-340 DAIANTAL
+340 DAIANAAL
-348 ELGGQGKQVG
+348 ELGAQGKQVG

-404 AVEAAASAYGSGEAK
+404 AVEAAAGAYGTGDAK
-419 TRIVLVTTGTADAG
+419 TRIVLVTTGTADTG
-433 DDKVFEDA
+433 DDNAFENA

-469 SAKTV
+469 SAKAV
-474 DAKQADG
+474 DAAQADA
-481 IESAVKQ
+481 IEGAVKQ
-488 VSGL
+488 ASGL

>member
-31 VIWWLSSRGDDTND
+31 VIWWLSTRGEDTGS
-45 ADGAQAKAEDCV
+45 AEAQPEDCV

-76 VDAYGDSA
+76 VDAYGASS

-98 SVADAAVFVAPNTT
+98 SVADAAVFVAPNTA
-112 VTHQSLESSGRTPA
+112 VTHQSLDSAGRTPA
-126 VSDPQPAYSEAVGV
+126 VSDAQPAYSETVGV
-140 AGKDDVKLEDL
+140 AGKDEVKLEDL
-151 TVDKVRFPVSD
+151 TADKLRFAVSE
-162 ESAASALVASKV
+162 ESAASALVASQV
-174 AGNDTDAVQALT
+174 VGNDNDAVQALT
-186 DQRLGSADELNADAG
+186 DQRIASASDLNADAG
-201 EFLATAEDAVPEGLK
+201 EYLATAEDAVPEGLK

-231 NQNEKVDENQARAGQ
+231 NQNDKVDENQARAGQ

-255 FDGSEKDQPAVSDL
+255 FDGSAKDQPAVSDL

-280 AITADAKQEGDA
+280 AITADEKEDSDTQNA
-292 QDGADADK
+292 ADPDK
-300 AAGGDGADTD
+300 AADEAGS
-310 GANAAAL
+310 NAGAL

-331 MNPYIQPAK
+331 MSPYIQPAK

-348 ELGGQGKQVG
+348 ELGAQGKQVG

-378 TVSPDADSV
+378 TVSPDANSV

-404 AVEAAASAYGSGEAK
+404 AVEAAAGAYGTGDAK

-433 DDKVFEDA
+433 DDNAFENA

-469 SAKTV
+469 SAKAV
-474 DAKQADG
+474 DAAQADA
-481 IESAVKQ
+481 IEGAVKQ
-488 VSGL
+488 ASGL

>member
-31 VIWWLSSRGDDTND
+31 VIWWLSTRGDD
-45 ADGAQAKAEDCV
+45 ADSAEAQPEDCV

-76 VDAYGDSA
+76 VDAYGASS

-98 SVADAAVFVAPNTT
+98 SVADAAVFVAPNTA
-112 VTHQSLESSGRTPA
+112 VTHQSLDSAGRTPA
-126 VSDPQPAYSEAVGV
+126 VSDAQPAYSEAVGV
-140 AGKDDVKLEDL
+140 AGKDEIKFEDL
-151 TVDKVRFPVSD
+151 TADKLRFAVSE
-162 ESAASALVASKV
+162 ESAASALVASQV
-174 AGNDTDAVQALT
+174 VGNDNDAVQALT
-186 DQRLGSADELNADAG
+186 DQRIASASELDADAG
-201 EFLATAEDAVPEGLK
+201 EYLATAEDAVPEGLK

-231 NQNEKVDENQARAGQ
+231 NQNDKVDENQARAGQ

-255 FDGSEKDQPAVSDL
+255 FDGSAKDQPAVSDL

-280 AITADAKQEGDA
+280 AITADEKEDSDTQNA
-292 QDGADADK
+292 ADPDK
-300 AAGGDGADTD
+300 AADEAGS
-310 GANAAAL
+310 NPAAL

-331 MNPYIQPAK
+331 MSPYIQPAK
-340 DAIANTAL
+340 DAIANAAL
-348 ELGGQGKQVG
+348 ELGAQGKQVG

-404 AVEAAASAYGSGEAK
+404 AVEAVAGAYGTGDAK

-433 DDKVFEDA
+433 DDNAFEDA

-469 SAKTV
+469 SAKAV
-474 DAKQADG
+474 DAAQADA
-481 IESAVKQ
+481 IEGAVKQ
-488 VSGL
+488 ASGL

>member
-31 VIWWLSSRGDDTND
+31 VIWWLSTRGEDSDS
-45 ADGAQAKAEDCV
+45 AEAQPEDCV

-76 VDAYGDSA
+76 VDAYGASS

-98 SVADAAVFVAPNTT
+98 SVADAAVLVAPNTA
-112 VTHQSLESSGRTPA
+112 VTHQSLDSAGRTPA
-126 VSDPQPAYSEAVGV
+126 VSDAQPAYSETVGV
-140 AGKDDVKLEDL
+140 AGKDEVKLEDL
-151 TVDKVRFPVSD
+151 TADKLRFAVSE
-162 ESAASALVASKV
+162 ESAASALVASQV
-174 AGNDTDAVQALT
+174 AGNDNDAVQALT
-186 DQRLGSADELNADAG
+186 DQRIGSASDLNADAG
-201 EFLATAEDAVPEGLK
+201 EYLATAEDAVPEGLK

-231 NQNEKVDENQARAGQ
+231 NQNDKVDENQARAGQ

-255 FDGSEKDQPAVSDL
+255 FDGSAKDQPAVSDL

-280 AITADAKQEGDA
+280 AITADAKVNGGA
-292 QDGADADK
+292 QNAADADK
-300 AAGGDGADTD
+300 AANEAGSNAGS
-310 GANAAAL
+310 NAAAL

-331 MNPYIQPAK
+331 MSPYIQPAK

-348 ELGGQGKQVG
+348 ELGSQGKQVG

-404 AVEAAASAYGSGEAK
+404 AVEAAAGAYGTGDAK

-433 DDKVFEDA
+433 DDKAFEDA

-469 SAKTV
+469 SAKAV
-474 DAKQADG
+474 DAAQADA
-481 IESAVKQ
+481 IEGAVKQ
-488 VSGL
+488 ASGL

>member
-31 VIWWLSSRGDDTND
+31 VIWWLSTRGDE
-45 ADGAQAKAEDCV
+45 AGSAEAQPEDCV

-76 VDAYGDSA
+76 VDAYGASS

-98 SVADAAVFVAPNTT
+98 SVADAAVFVAPNTA
-112 VTHQSLESSGRTPA
+112 VTHQSLDSAGRTPA
-126 VSDPQPAYSEAVGV
+126 VSDAQPAYSETVGV
-140 AGKDDVKLEDL
+140 AGKDEVKLEDL
-151 TVDKVRFPVSD
+151 TADKLRFAVSE
-162 ESAASALVASKV
+162 ESAASALVASQV
-174 AGNDTDAVQALT
+174 VGNDNDAVQALT
-186 DQRLGSADELNADAG
+186 DQRIASASDLNADAG
-201 EFLATAEDAVPEGLK
+201 EYLATAEDAVPEGLK

-231 NQNEKVDENQARAGQ
+231 NQNDKVDENQARAGQ

-255 FDGSEKDQPAVSDL
+255 FDGSAKDQPAVSDL
-269 VWAAALPAGGE
+269 VWAAALPAGGD
-280 AITADAKQEGDA
+280 AITADAKENGDA
-292 QDGADADK
+292 QNAADADK
-300 AAGGDGADTD
+300 AADEAGS
-310 GANAAAL
+310 NAAAL

-331 MNPYIQPAK
+331 MSPYIQPAK

-348 ELGGQGKQVG
+348 ELGAQGKQVG

-378 TVSPDADSV
+378 TVSPDANSV

-404 AVEAAASAYGSGEAK
+404 AVEAAADAYGTGDAK

-433 DDKVFEDA
+433 DDNAFENA

-469 SAKTV
+469 SAKAV
-474 DAKQADG
+474 DAAQADA
-481 IESAVKQ
+481 IEGAVKQ
-488 VSGL
+488 ASGL

>member
-31 VIWWLSSRGDDTND
+31 VIWWLSTRGDD
-45 ADGAQAKAEDCV
+45 ADSAEAQPEDCV

-76 VDAYGDSA
+76 VDAYGASS

-98 SVADAAVFVAPNTT
+98 SVADAAVFVAPNTA
-112 VTHQSLESSGRTPA
+112 VTHQSLDSAGRTPA
-126 VSDPQPAYSEAVGV
+126 VSDAQPAYSETVGV
-140 AGKDDVKLEDL
+140 AGKDEVKLEDL
-151 TVDKVRFPVSD
+151 TADKLRFAVSE
-162 ESAASALVASKV
+162 ESAASALVASQV
-174 AGNDTDAVQALT
+174 VGNDNDAVQALT
-186 DQRLGSADELNADAG
+186 DQRIASASELNADAG
-201 EFLATAEDAVPEGLK
+201 EYLATAEDAVPEGLK

-231 NQNEKVDENQARAGQ
+231 NQNDKVDENQARAGQ

-255 FDGSEKDQPAVSDL
+255 FDGSAKDQPAVSDL

-280 AITADAKQEGDA
+280 AITADEKEDSDTQNA
-292 QDGADADK
+292 ADPDK
-300 AAGGDGADTD
+300 AADEAGS
-310 GANAAAL
+310 NPAAL

-331 MNPYIQPAK
+331 MSPYIQPAK
-340 DAIANTAL
+340 DAIANAAL
-348 ELGGQGKQVG
+348 ELGAQGKQVG

-404 AVEAAASAYGSGEAK
+404 AVEAAAGAYGTGDAK
-419 TRIVLVTTGTADAG
+419 TRIVLVTTGTADAE
-433 DDKVFEDA
+433 DDNAFEDA

-469 SAKTV
+469 SAKAV
-474 DAKQADG
+474 DAAQADA
-481 IESAVKQ
+481 IEGAVKQ
-488 VSGL
+488 ASGL

>member
-31 VIWWLSSRGDDTND
+31 VIWWLSTRGDD
-45 ADGAQAKAEDCV
+45 ADSAEAQPEDCV

-76 VDAYGDSA
+76 VDAYGASS

-98 SVADAAVFVAPNTT
+98 SVADAAVFVAPNTA
-112 VTHQSLESSGRTPA
+112 VTHQSLDSAGRTPA
-126 VSDPQPAYSEAVGV
+126 VSDAQPAYSETVGV
-140 AGKDDVKLEDL
+140 AGKDEVKLEDL
-151 TVDKVRFPVSD
+151 TADKLRFAVSE
-162 ESAASALVASKV
+162 ESAASALVASQV
-174 AGNDTDAVQALT
+174 VGNDNDAVQALT
-186 DQRLGSADELNADAG
+186 DQRIASASELNADAG
-201 EFLATAEDAVPEGLK
+201 EYLATAEDAVPEGLK

-231 NQNEKVDENQARAGQ
+231 NQNDKVDENQARAGQ

-255 FDGSEKDQPAVSDL
+255 FDGSAKDQPAVSDL

-280 AITADAKQEGDA
+280 AITADEKEDSDTQNA
-292 QDGADADK
+292 ADADK
-300 AAGGDGADTD
+300 AADEAGS
-310 GANAAAL
+310 NAGAL

-331 MNPYIQPAK
+331 MSPYIQPAK
-340 DAIANTAL
+340 DAIANAAL
-348 ELGGQGKQVG
+348 ELGAQGKQVG

-404 AVEAAASAYGSGEAK
+404 AVEAAADAYGTGDAK

-433 DDKVFEDA
+433 DDNAFENA

-469 SAKTV
+469 SAKAV
-474 DAKQADG
+474 DAAQADA
-481 IESAVKQ
+481 IEGAVKQ
-488 VSGL
+488 ASGL

>member
-1 MAKHA
+1 M
-6 SGKNNYRLSGELIA
+6 A

-31 VIWWLSSRGDDTND
+31 VIWWLSTRGDD
-45 ADGAQAKAEDCV
+45 ADSAAAQPEDCV

-76 VDAYGDSA
+76 VDAYGASS

-98 SVADAAVFVAPNTT
+98 SAADAAVFVAPNTA
-112 VTHQSLESSGRTPA
+112 VTHQSLDSAGRTPA
-126 VSDPQPAYSEAVGV
+126 VSDAQPAYSETVGV
-140 AGKDDVKLEDL
+140 AGKDEVKLEDL
-151 TVDKVRFPVSD
+151 TADKLRFAVSE
-162 ESAASALVASKV
+162 ESAASALVASQV
-174 AGNDTDAVQALT
+174 VGNDNDAVQALT
-186 DQRLGSADELNADAG
+186 DQRIASASDLNADAG
-201 EFLATAEDAVPEGLK
+201 EYLATAEDAVPEGLK

-231 NQNEKVDENQARAGQ
+231 NQNDKVDENQARAGQ

-255 FDGSEKDQPAVSDL
+255 FDGSAKDQPAVSDL

-280 AITADAKQEGDA
+280 AITADEKENGDA
-292 QDGADADK
+292 QNAADADK
-300 AAGGDGADTD
+300 AADEAGS
-310 GANAAAL
+310 NPAAL

-331 MNPYIQPAK
+331 MSPYIQPAK
-340 DAIANTAL
+340 DAIANAAL
-348 ELGGQGKQVG
+348 ELGAQGKQVG

-404 AVEAAASAYGSGEAK
+404 AVEAAAGAYGTGDAK

-433 DDKVFEDA
+433 DDNAFENA

-469 SAKTV
+469 SAKAV
-474 DAKQADG
+474 DAAQADA
-481 IESAVKQ
+481 IEGAVKQ
-488 VSGL
+488 ASGL

>member
-31 VIWWLSSRGDDTND
+31 IIWWLTGRGED
-45 ADGAQAKAEDCV
+45 AGSTEAQAEDCV

-76 VDAYGDSA
+76 VDAYGASS

-98 SVADAAVFVAPNTT
+98 SVADAAVFIAPNTT
-112 VTHQSLESSGRTPA
+112 VTHQSLENAGRTPA
-126 VSDPQPAYSEAVGV
+126 VSDPKAAYSEAVGV
-140 AGKDDVKLEDL
+140 AGKNEVKLEDL
-151 TVDKVRFPVSD
+151 TVDKVRFPVSE

-174 AGNDTDAVQALT
+174 AGND
-186 DQRLGSADELNADAG
+186 
-201 EFLATAEDAVPEGLK
+201 
-216 FTPVGADAVYTAFPL
+216 
-231 NQNEKVDENQARAGQ
+231 KVDENQARAGQ
-246 DFARFASEH
+246 DFARFASGR
-255 FDGSEKDQPAVSDL
+255 FDGTEKDQPAVSDL

-280 AITADAKQEGDA
+280 AITSDAKKDGA

-300 AAGGDGADTD
+300 AAGGESADAAS
-310 GANAAAL
+310 ANAGAL

-331 MNPYIQPAK
+331 MSPYLQPAK
-340 DAIANTAL
+340 DAIANAAL
-348 ELGGQGKQVG
+348 ELGGKGKQVG

-378 TVSPDADSV
+378 SVSPDADSV

-404 AVEAAASAYGSGEAK
+404 AVEAAAGAYGAGEAK
-419 TRIVLVTTGTADAG
+419 TRVVLVTTGTADAG
-433 DDKVFEDA
+433 DDKAFEDA
-441 VRGAAGDKVEITVVR
+441 VRSAAGDKVEITVVR
-456 VGEGEADQAVEAL
+456 VGEGVADKAVEAL

-481 IESAVKQ
+481 IDGAVKQ
-488 VSGL
+488 ASGL

>member
-31 VIWWLSSRGDDTND
+31 VIWWLSTRGDD
-45 ADGAQAKAEDCV
+45 ADSAAAQPEDCV

-76 VDAYGDSA
+76 VDAYGASS

-98 SVADAAVFVAPNTT
+98 SVADAAVFVAPNTA
-112 VTHQSLESSGRTPA
+112 VTHQSLDSAGRTPA
-126 VSDPQPAYSEAVGV
+126 VSDAQPAYSETVGV
-140 AGKDDVKLEDL
+140 AGKDEIKLEDL
-151 TVDKVRFPVSD
+151 TADKLRFAVSE
-162 ESAASALVASKV
+162 ESAASALVASQV
-174 AGNDTDAVQALT
+174 VGNDNDAVQALT
-186 DQRLGSADELNADAG
+186 DQRIASASELNADAG
-201 EFLATAEDAVPEGLK
+201 EYLATAEDAVPEGLK

-231 NQNEKVDENQARAGQ
+231 NQNDKVDENQARAGQ

-255 FDGSEKDQPAVSDL
+255 FDGSAKDQPAVSDL

-280 AITADAKQEGDA
+280 AITADEKEDSDTQNA
-292 QDGADADK
+292 ADPDK
-300 AAGGDGADTD
+300 AADEAGS
-310 GANAAAL
+310 NPAAL

-331 MNPYIQPAK
+331 MSPYIQPAK
-340 DAIANTAL
+340 DAIANAAL
-348 ELGGQGKQVG
+348 ELGAQGKQVG

-404 AVEAAASAYGSGEAK
+404 AVEAAAGAYGTGDAK

-433 DDKVFEDA
+433 DDNAFENA

-469 SAKTV
+469 SAKAV
-474 DAKQADG
+474 DAAQADA
-481 IESAVKQ
+481 IEGAVKQ
-488 VSGL
+488 ASGL

>member
-31 VIWWLSSRGDDTND
+31 VIWWLSTRGDD
-45 ADGAQAKAEDCV
+45 ADSAEAQPEDCV

-76 VDAYGDSA
+76 VDAYGASS

-98 SVADAAVFVAPNTT
+98 SVADAAVFVAPNTA
-112 VTHQSLESSGRTPA
+112 VTHQSLDSAGRPPA
-126 VSDPQPAYSEAVGV
+126 VSDAQPAYSEAVGV
-140 AGKDDVKLEDL
+140 AGKDEIKFEDL
-151 TVDKVRFPVSD
+151 TADKLRFAVSE
-162 ESAASALVASKV
+162 ESAASALVASQV
-174 AGNDTDAVQALT
+174 VGNDNDAVQALT
-186 DQRLGSADELNADAG
+186 DQRIASASELDADAG
-201 EFLATAEDAVPEGLK
+201 EYLATAEDAVPEGLK

-231 NQNEKVDENQARAGQ
+231 NQNDKVDENQARAGQ

-255 FDGSEKDQPAVSDL
+255 FDGSAKDQPAVSDL

-280 AITADAKQEGDA
+280 AITADEKEDSDTQNA
-292 QDGADADK
+292 ADPDK
-300 AAGGDGADTD
+300 AADEAGS
-310 GANAAAL
+310 NAAAL

-331 MNPYIQPAK
+331 MSPYIQPAK
-340 DAIANTAL
+340 DAIANAAL
-348 ELGGQGKQVG
+348 ELGAQGKQVG

-404 AVEAAASAYGSGEAK
+404 AVEAVAGAYGTGDAK

-433 DDKVFEDA
+433 DDNAFEDA

-469 SAKTV
+469 SAKAV
-474 DAKQADG
+474 DAAQADA
-481 IESAVKQ
+481 IEGAVKQ
-488 VSGL
+488 ASGL

>member
-31 VIWWLSSRGDDTND
+31 AIWWLSTRGDDTD
-45 ADGAQAKAEDCV
+45 SAEAQPEDCV

-76 VDAYGDSA
+76 VDAYGASS

-98 SVADAAVFVAPNTT
+98 SVADAAVFVAPNTA
-112 VTHQSLESSGRTPA
+112 VTHQSLDSAGRTPA
-126 VSDPQPAYSEAVGV
+126 VSDAQPAYSETVGV
-140 AGKDDVKLEDL
+140 AGNDEVKLEDL
-151 TVDKVRFPVSD
+151 TADKLRFAVSE
-162 ESAASALVASKV
+162 ESAASALVASQV
-174 AGNDTDAVQALT
+174 VGNDNDAVQALT
-186 DQRLGSADELNADAG
+186 DQRIASASELNADAG
-201 EFLATAEDAVPEGLK
+201 EYLATAEDAVPEGLK

-231 NQNEKVDENQARAGQ
+231 NQNDKVDENQARAGQ

-255 FDGSEKDQPAVSDL
+255 FDGSAKDQPAVSDL

-280 AITADAKQEGDA
+280 AITADEKEDSDTQNA
-292 QDGADADK
+292 ADPDK
-300 AAGGDGADTD
+300 AADEAGS
-310 GANAAAL
+310 NPAAL

-331 MNPYIQPAK
+331 MSPYIQPAK
-340 DAIANTAL
+340 DAIANAAL
-348 ELGGQGKQVG
+348 ELGAQGKQVG

-404 AVEAAASAYGSGEAK
+404 AVEAAAGAYGTGDAK

-433 DDKVFEDA
+433 DDNAFEDA

-469 SAKTV
+469 SAKAV
-474 DAKQADG
+474 DAAQADA
-481 IESAVKQ
+481 IEGAVKQ
-488 VSGL
+488 ASGL

>member
-31 VIWWLSSRGDDTND
+31 VIWWLSTRGDD
-45 ADGAQAKAEDCV
+45 ADSAEAQPEDCV

-76 VDAYGDSA
+76 VDAYGASS

-98 SVADAAVFVAPNTT
+98 SVADAAVFVAPNTA
-112 VTHQSLESSGRTPA
+112 VTHQSLDSAGRTPA
-126 VSDPQPAYSEAVGV
+126 VSDAQPAYSEAVGV
-140 AGKDDVKLEDL
+140 AGKDEIKFEDL
-151 TVDKVRFPVSD
+151 TADKLRFAVSE
-162 ESAASALVASKV
+162 ESAASALVASQV
-174 AGNDTDAVQALT
+174 VGNDNDAVQALT
-186 DQRLGSADELNADAG
+186 DQRIASASELNADAG
-201 EFLATAEDAVPEGLK
+201 EYLATAEDAVPEGLK

-231 NQNEKVDENQARAGQ
+231 NQNDKVDENQARAGQ

-255 FDGSEKDQPAVSDL
+255 FDGSAKDQPAVSDL

-280 AITADAKQEGDA
+280 AITADAKENGDA
-292 QDGADADK
+292 QNAADPDK
-300 AAGGDGADTD
+300 AADEAGS
-310 GANAAAL
+310 NAAAL

-331 MNPYIQPAK
+331 MSPYIQPAK

-348 ELGGQGKQVG
+348 ELGAQGKQVG

-404 AVEAAASAYGSGEAK
+404 AVEAAAGAYGTGDAK

-433 DDKVFEDA
+433 DDNAFENA

-469 SAKTV
+469 SAKAV
-474 DAKQADG
+474 DAAQADA
-481 IESAVKQ
+481 IEGAVKQ
-488 VSGL
+488 ASGL

>member
-31 VIWWLSSRGDDTND
+31 VIWWLSTRGDD
-45 ADGAQAKAEDCV
+45 ADSAAAQPEDCV

-76 VDAYGDSA
+76 VDAYGASS

-98 SVADAAVFVAPNTT
+98 SVADAAVFVAPNTA
-112 VTHQSLESSGRTPA
+112 VTHQSLDSAGRTPA
-126 VSDPQPAYSEAVGV
+126 VSDAQPAYSEAVGV
-140 AGKDDVKLEDL
+140 AGKDEIKFEDL
-151 TVDKVRFPVSD
+151 TADKLRFAVSE
-162 ESAASALVASKV
+162 ESAASALVASQV
-174 AGNDTDAVQALT
+174 VGNDNDAVQALT
-186 DQRLGSADELNADAG
+186 DQRIASASELNADAG
-201 EFLATAEDAVPEGLK
+201 EYLATAEDAVPEGLK

-231 NQNEKVDENQARAGQ
+231 NQNDKVDENQARAGQ

-255 FDGSEKDQPAVSDL
+255 FDGSAKDQPAVSDL

-280 AITADAKQEGDA
+280 AITADEKEDSDTQNA
-292 QDGADADK
+292 ADPDK
-300 AAGGDGADTD
+300 AADEAGS
-310 GANAAAL
+310 NPAAL

-331 MNPYIQPAK
+331 MSPYIQPAK
-340 DAIANTAL
+340 DAIANAAL
-348 ELGGQGKQVG
+348 ELGAQGKQVG

-404 AVEAAASAYGSGEAK
+404 AVEAAAGAYGTGDAK

-433 DDKVFEDA
+433 DDNAFEDA

-469 SAKTV
+469 SAKAV
-474 DAKQADG
+474 DAAQADA
-481 IESAVKQ
+481 IEGAVKQ
-488 VSGL
+488 ASGL